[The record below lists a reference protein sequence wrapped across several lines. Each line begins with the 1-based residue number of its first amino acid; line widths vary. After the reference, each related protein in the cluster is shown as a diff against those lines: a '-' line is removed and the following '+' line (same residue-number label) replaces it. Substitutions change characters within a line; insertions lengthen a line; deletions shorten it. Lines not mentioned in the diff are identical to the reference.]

1 MPRHFGVLAHL
12 VERLHRTQEVGG
24 SNPPYSTTVID
35 MFPGLKLVALTA
47 NLTATFTSTVSRQRA
62 FNQFDCAPPSFKVVV
77 LVDFL
82 RYRDSRVSQD
92 ELGIP
97 RIHTQILQ
105 QCCSGVPEVMQGD
118 DAGATTPT

>member
-12 VERLHRTQEVGG
+12 VERLHRSQEVGG

-35 MFPGLKLVALTA
+35 MFPGLNLVALTA

-62 FNQFDCAPPSFKVVV
+62 FNQ
-77 LVDFL
+77 LDFL